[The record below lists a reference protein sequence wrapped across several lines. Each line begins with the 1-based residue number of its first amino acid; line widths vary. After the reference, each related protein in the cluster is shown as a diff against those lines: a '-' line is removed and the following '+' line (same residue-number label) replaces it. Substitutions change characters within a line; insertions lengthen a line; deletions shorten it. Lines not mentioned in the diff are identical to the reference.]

1 MRFSLGGGGSDLPGF
16 LKFERLG
23 KTLTTTLN
31 KYVYV
36 SIHESS
42 NKNFRLVYSEIEE
55 CKSVSEISHSL
66 LKQLLVRHEPET
78 PIELFSI
85 ADLPARGTG
94 LGASSAFCLASVAA
108 LHKYN
113 GVHLSSTEAATEASY
128 IEMVLCKNASG
139 FQDQFASALGSISL
153 NTFDKDGLTAAVD
166 ICAEKGNTNLIA
178 WLNDHLAFVRVDGS
192 RDSNSIL
199 SRIDFENQE
208 IREIQKQIMNL
219 TDPLVKSLAERN
231 LGEFA
236 TLLNLNWELKKSIT
250 PLTSNLDIDLLI
262 KKGLNCGA
270 LGAKLLGAG
279 GSGYVVF
286 VVNKPR
292 DFLDIMGLS
301 DTGIRISGDSM
312 EVMEI

>member
-16 LKFERLG
+16 LKFESFG

-42 NKNFRLVYSEIEE
+42 NKNFRLVYSDIEE
-55 CKSVSEISHSL
+55 CSSVNEISHSL
-66 LKQLLVRHEPET
+66 LRQLLLRHEPDT

-113 GVHLSSTEAATEASY
+113 GIQLSSTEAATEASY
-128 IEMVLCKNASG
+128 IEMVLCNNASG
-139 FQDQFASALGSISL
+139 FQDQFASALGGISL
-153 NTFDKDGLTAAVD
+153 NTFDKNGLATAVD
-166 ICAEKGNTNLIA
+166 IRSQNGNANLIS

-199 SRIDFENQE
+199 SKIDFENQE
-208 IREIQKQIMNL
+208 IREIQKQIRNL
-219 TDPLVKSLAERN
+219 TDALVKSLTERD
-231 LGEFA
+231 LSEFA
-236 TLLNLNWELKKSIT
+236 RLLNLNWELKKLIT
-250 PLTSNLDIDLLI
+250 TLTSNSDIDLLI
-262 KKGLNCGA
+262 QKGLDCGA

-286 VVNKPR
+286 VANKPG
-292 DFLDIMGLS
+292 DFLDSMGLS

-312 EVMEI
+312 EVMVI